1 MTISFNDIP
10 NNVRVPGQYV
20 EIDNSQATGGLATDA
35 HIIMLIGQ
43 KIAAGTAAAEEI
55 IDVFSAEQASIY
67 FGAGS
72 QLHLMAKS
80 VFENQNTMRVQAI
93 PLDDAGGAASAED
106 TITIGGSPS
115 INGTLYFY
123 IAGMYLP
130 IGVLKTDDVTA
141 IADRLVAEI
150 TKEVD
155 LPVEATNI
163 AGVVTLT
170 AKNGGT
176 VGNDIDILINWNG
189 AENNEVIP
197 TGVTV
202 VIANSSAG
210 ATDPDVSDAIA
221 SMPDEIINNI
231 VCPYNDITNLGYI
244 EDEMDR
250 RWEPLIQ
257 LEGHAYTAKKGTASE
272 LLADGA
278 LHNNEH
284 LSFID
289 GGQTNPTPAYRKL
302 CAVVGVA
309 APSLEIDPA
318 RPLQTLEI
326 KGVLGDK
333 KLTDRNYLEANSLLN
348 GGIATTKIDRSG
360 NVLIE
365 RLITTY
371 QTSPAGAPDISYL
384 DANTL
389 YTLSFLRQTLVNR
402 IRLKYPRHKLADN
415 GTRIPEG
422 QAIVTPSVIK
432 GEIVSLSLDWSEL
445 GLVENLQQFADD
457 LIVERNTIDP
467 NRIDAILPPDLVN
480 QFRAFAASIRFIL

>member
-1 MTISFNDIP
+1 MAISFNDIP
-10 NNVRVPGQYV
+10 NNIKVPGQYV
-20 EIDNSQATGGLATDA
+20 EMDNTNATGGLATDA
-35 HIIMLIGQ
+35 HVIMLIGQ
-43 KIAAGTAAAEEI
+43 KTTAGTEAAEEVI
-55 IDVFSAEQASIY
+55 NVFSAEQASIY

-72 QLHLMAKS
+72 QLHLLIKS
-80 VFENQNTMRVQAI
+80 VFDNQNTMKVQAI
-93 PLDDAGGAASAED
+93 ALDDAAGAGIAVD
-106 TITIGGSPS
+106 TITISGTADQ
-115 INGTLYFY
+115 NGTLHFL
-123 IAGMYLP
+123 IAGEYVP
-130 IGVLKTDDVTA
+130 VGVLKGETVTD
-141 IADRLVAEI
+141 IATRLVELI
-150 TKEVD
+150 TEEVD
-155 LPVEATNI
+155 LPVTAANV

-176 VGNDIDILINWNG
+176 VGNDMPILINWYG
-189 AENNEVIP
+189 AEAGQVIP
-197 TGVTV
+197 ASIVV
-202 VIANSSAG
+202 VIANDTVG
-210 ATDPDVSDAIA
+210 ATDPDVSDAITV
-221 SMPDEIINNI
+221 MPDKIINNI

-250 RWEPLIQ
+250 RWGPLIQ
-257 LEGHAYTAKKGTASE
+257 LEGHAYTSKKGTASE
-272 LLADGA
+272 LLAQGE

-289 GGQTNPTPAYRKL
+289 AGQVNPTPAYRKL
-302 CAVVGVA
+302 AALVGVA

-326 KGVLGDK
+326 KGVLADK
-333 KLTDRNYLEANSLLN
+333 SLTDRNFLEANSLLN
-348 GGIATTKIDRSG
+348 GGIATTKISNDG

-389 YTLSFLRQTLVNR
+389 YTLSFLRQTLINR

-422 QAIVTPSVIK
+422 QAMVTPSTIK
-432 GEIVSLSLDWSEL
+432 GEIISLSIDWADL

-457 LIVERNTIDP
+457 LIVERSTLDP

-480 QFRAFAASIRFIL
+480 QFRVFAASIKFIL